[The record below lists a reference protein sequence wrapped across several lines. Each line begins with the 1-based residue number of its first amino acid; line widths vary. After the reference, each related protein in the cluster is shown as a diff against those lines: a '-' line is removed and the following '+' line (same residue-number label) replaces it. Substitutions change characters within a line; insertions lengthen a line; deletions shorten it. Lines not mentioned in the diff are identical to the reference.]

1 MVKMTIMT
9 MALMVQLCDL
19 IARPQSETCLCVCA
33 GEQVWFKVAQ
43 RPAAVQIRG
52 CVVFWLTGLFLIF
65 SCFLSDRTPMSYL
78 SATAFHESLYSSV
91 AMGIAVDTQPD
102 SNQEERQKDISEKK
116 HSSDQNC

>member
-1 MVKMTIMT
+1 MY
-9 MALMVQLCDL
+9 
-19 IARPQSETCLCVCA
+19 TCVYLFMCVCVYV
-33 GEQVWFKVAQ
+33 GEQVRYKVAQ
-43 RPAAVQIRG
+43 RPAAAQIRG

-102 SNQEERQKDISEKK
+102 SNQEERQKDISEKR
-116 HSSDQNC
+116 HSSNQTR